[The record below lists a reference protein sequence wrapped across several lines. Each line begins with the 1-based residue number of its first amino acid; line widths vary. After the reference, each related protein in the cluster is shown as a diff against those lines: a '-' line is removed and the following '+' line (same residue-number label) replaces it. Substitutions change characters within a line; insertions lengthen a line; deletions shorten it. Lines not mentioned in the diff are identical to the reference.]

1 LIDPEIKLLLNELQ
15 RLIQSYR
22 FKKSMSYAELAKQ
35 IGISKAMAMNYEKD
49 PEIVIPFHKLLGI
62 LKTLEVPKDDILKAI
77 KIYY

>member
-1 LIDPEIKLLLNELQ
+1 
-15 RLIQSYR
+15 
-22 FKKSMSYAELAKQ
+22 MSYAELAKQ